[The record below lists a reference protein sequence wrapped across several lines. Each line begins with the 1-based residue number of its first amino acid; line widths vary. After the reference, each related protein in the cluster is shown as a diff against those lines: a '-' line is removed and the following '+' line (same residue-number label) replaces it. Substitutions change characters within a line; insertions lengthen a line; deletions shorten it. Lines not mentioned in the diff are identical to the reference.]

1 MTLKQNTFWQGI
13 FALVALALLSS
24 GAHAEESSVAPA
36 GIQPTDPVLER
47 LVGIIN
53 PSVLPLCCYI
63 NLPGFEFGVQTD
75 GTYKSDT
82 NPAYPPPDSQ
92 ISHFIKQG
100 VNFFRVP
107 VGWEYLQ
114 AEMNGPLNQT
124 SLKAYQTFVEKITT
138 NGANV
143 AIDLHSFARY
153 KGQIVGESAS
163 TPSDVLVD
171 VWLKLGEVFKD
182 NPLVMFGLSNEPH
195 DLNLTKWAA
204 TVQKVVTALR
214 TKKIDNI
221 LLIPGDD
228 YTSLKAFPKW
238 FPVMKT
244 VLNPDK
250 SHKGLVFEVH
260 RYLDS
265 DNSGTSKECVASRA
279 DEVKA
284 AVELLRADGRQV
296 ILGETGGGSTD
307 SCKKLLPE
315 LIAAVTDAYPVFA
328 GYAIWAAGSF
338 DQVIHH
344 CITNY
349 GLVTTVKDAAS
360 VCFILYQLYPT
371 YPTGWKD
378 QGNWMSL
385 QSFVAARRSAKT
397 TATKASTQNVQST
410 NSGKKITACRR
421 RVRV

>member
-47 LVGIIN
+47 LVG
-53 PSVLPLCCYI
+53 I

-338 DQVIHH
+338 DQ
-344 CITNY
+344 NY

-360 VCFILYQLYPT
+360 
-371 YPTGWKD
+371 PTGWKD